1 MADQLIDSLKECLA
15 DVFVFYVKAQNYH
28 WNVEGP
34 DFYQYH
40 KLFGDIYEDV
50 SDSADGIA
58 ELIRTM
64 NQYTPGSLERFKQ
77 LSKLSEDDTIPN
89 PLSMVANLRMDNDRV
104 IASLMIAYKQAEDAG
119 ELGISN
125 YLQDRIQAHQKH
137 GWFLRAT
144 GK

>member
-1 MADQLIDSLKECLA
+1 MAEQLIDSLKECLA
-15 DVFVFYVKAQNYH
+15 DVFAFYVKAQNYH

-40 KLFGDIYEDV
+40 KLFGEIYEDV
-50 SDSADGIA
+50 SGSADGIG

-64 NQYTPGSLERFKQ
+64 NEYAPGTLDRFKA
-77 LSKLSEDDTIPN
+77 LTKLSEDETVPN
-89 PLSMVANLRMDNDRV
+89 ALSMVSNLRMDNDTV

>member
-1 MADQLIDSLKECLA
+1 MAEQLIDSLKECLA
-15 DVFVFYVKAQNYH
+15 DVFVFYVKTQNYH

-40 KLFGDIYEDV
+40 NLFGDIYEDV
-50 SDSADGIA
+50 SGSADGIA

-64 NQYTPGSLERFKQ
+64 NEYTPGSLQRFKA
-77 LSKLSEDDTIPN
+77 LTKLSEDDTIPN
-89 PLSMVANLRMDNDRV
+89 AMSMISNLRIDNDKV

>member
-1 MADQLIDSLKECLA
+1 MAEQLIDSLKECLA

-40 KLFGDIYEDV
+40 NLFGDIYEDV
-50 SDSADGIA
+50 SKSVDGIA

-64 NQYTPGSLERFKQ
+64 NVYTPGTLDRFKS
-77 LSKLSEDDTIPN
+77 LSKLSEDETVPN
-89 PLSMVANLRMDNDRV
+89 ALSMVANLRDDNDRV
-104 IASLMIAYKQAEDAG
+104 IASLMIAYKQAEEAG